1 MDQRQATAAEQPQA
15 PSKVHP
21 HPIRWDAEQQLWVC
35 TVGCGF
41 SRLKRES
48 EVVPSREEARQ
59 EAQRA
64 GTGVDFADLVD
75 RNPADQAAQ
84 VGQET
89 PSTSQP
95 APAEPSE

>member
-1 MDQRQATAAEQPQA
+1 MEQRQATATEQPQA
-15 PSKVHP
+15 ASKVHP

-64 GTGVDFADLVD
+64 GTGVDFADLAGRNLTD
-75 RNPADQAAQ
+75 RAAP
-84 VGQET
+84 VGQE
-89 PSTSQP
+89 PQSSGQP
-95 APAEPSE
+95 APVEPSE